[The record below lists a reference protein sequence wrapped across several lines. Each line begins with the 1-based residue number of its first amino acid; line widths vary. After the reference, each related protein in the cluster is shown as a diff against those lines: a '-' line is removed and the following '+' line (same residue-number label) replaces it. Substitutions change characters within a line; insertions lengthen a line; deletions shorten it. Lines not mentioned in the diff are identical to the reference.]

1 MVPSKKKI
9 VNKVKQDLGY
19 KAPEQLDNIIG
30 YIAEC
35 KNGNITL
42 LPKYQ
47 NKKIDDYLVGQIKKE
62 TETDPRILIV
72 FSDGSRRT
80 IE

>member
-1 MVPSKKKI
+1 MSYKEI
-9 VNKVKQDLGY
+9 VARRVKEDLGY
-19 KAPEQLDNIIG
+19 KAPEQLDNILG
-30 YIAEC
+30 YIAEY

-62 TETDPRILIV
+62 KQEDPRILIL

-80 IE
+80 IK